1 MGVLARYQK
10 QSGER
15 KRYQIDYSNWLDTG
29 ESVVGV
35 VFTVNKATV
44 PPLVIDGI
52 QVTPNATGVQYY
64 SSGGLTLNDYI
75 VTATLTTSSGPQIKE
90 DEIFFSVRDQ

>member
-1 MGVLARYQK
+1 MGAVARYQK

-15 KRYQIDYSNWLDTG
+15 KRYQLDYSDWLDTG
-29 ESVVGV
+29 EYVIGV

-44 PPLVIDGI
+44 PPLVVDGI
-52 QVTPNATGVQYY
+52 QVTPDTQGVQYY
-64 SSGGLTLNDYI
+64 VSGGLTLNDYV
-75 VTATLTTSSGPQIKE
+75 VTATLTTSSGPQIKK